1 MCTFC
6 DQGLDQ
12 SKITSFSTKRL
23 TKEMEYVGK
32 KLDKLSGTKTIA
44 IFDSNFGLFQKD
56 VDLADHILKV
66 MNKYDWPKH
75 IEAIAPK
82 NETIAKIIK

>member
-1 MCTFC
+1 MLDKFLDGSFVPAFETARGCPFMCTFC

-12 SKITSFSTKRL
+12 SKITSFSTERL
-23 TKEMEYVGK
+23 TEEMKYVGK

-56 VDLADHILKV
+56 VV
-66 MNKYDWPKH
+66 
-75 IEAIAPK
+75 
-82 NETIAKIIK
+82 